1 MILLLIAALM
11 GLTAL
16 ALVVYPLLGLDR
28 NGEAGSLAAPATWS
42 LAGGNASEMSER
54 ESAARQALLDVD
66 FDYRLGNLDAEDY
79 SQLRDRYEERALLG
93 LKARYERERELDAA
107 IERQL
112 AAIKGGERK
121 PSAAVA
127 TVDARPAT
135 GNSSRANAAP
145 TRAASRGAATS
156 GATGPRRRR
165 RKGG

>member
-28 NGEAGSLAAPATWS
+28 AGSGAE
-42 LAGGNASEMSER
+42 LAGAAGKASEMTPQ

-66 FDYRLGNLDAEDY
+66 FDWRLGNLDQEDY
-79 SQLRDRYEERALLG
+79 SQLRERYEERALVG
-93 LKARYERERELDAA
+93 LKARYERELQLDAA

-112 AAIKGGERK
+112 ATLRPGEKKGKTPVRAGSS
-121 PSAAVA
+121 PAP
-127 TVDARPAT
+127 DA
-135 GNSSRANAAP
+135 GVQ
-145 TRAASRGAATS
+145 
-156 GATGPRRRR
+156 RRRR